1 MQLVTWLPVAGA
13 GGTFSGRCDATQWSR
28 GVESWGR
35 SGVFNYKL
43 WHGGATAQ
51 TQSLAGKMENAWVP
65 FAGLVISFEL
75 DKREWTGAKITLTLA
90 ALI

>member
-1 MQLVTWLPVAGA
+1 MPGEPFLGGVTQHNAVVG
-13 GGTFSGRCDATQWSR
+13 SSR
-28 GVESWGR
+28 GVGPVSSTTS
-35 SGVFNYKL
+35 SGTVARLLK
-43 WHGGATAQ
+43 

>member
-1 MQLVTWLPVAGA
+1 MQLVTWLPVVGA

-28 GVESWGR
+28 GVESWGQ

-51 TQSLAGKMENAWVP
+51 NSKLGGKDGERV
-65 FAGLVISFEL
+65 GTVCRLSHQL
-75 DKREWTGAKITLTLA
+75 
-90 ALI
+90 

>member
-1 MQLVTWLPVAGA
+1 MG
-13 GGTFSGRCDATQWSR
+13 SSR
-28 GVESWGR
+28 GVSPVSSTTS
-35 SGVFNYKL
+35 SGTVARLLK
-43 WHGGATAQ
+43 TP
-51 TQSLAGKMENAWVP
+51 SLAGKMENAWVP